1 MEKGRSK
8 VNAESGTN
16 KANRASSLKSRVSF
30 MTSENKFQFSAL
42 CFGEGNGTPLQYPC
56 LENPMDGRAW

>member
-16 KANRASSLKSRVSF
+16 KANRASFLKSRVSF
-30 MTSENKFQFSAL
+30 MTKENKFQFSAL
-42 CFGEGNGTPLQYPC
+42 CAGKNREIRSDKCPGTSQSKGA
-56 LENPMDGRAW
+56 E

>member
-30 MTSENKFQFSAL
+30 MAVLGGSVYLRDLRPPPAGAAAPPGA
-42 CFGEGNGTPLQYPC
+42 CPRGV
-56 LENPMDGRAW
+56 R

>member
-30 MTSENKFQFSAL
+30 MTKENKFQFSAL
-42 CFGEGNGTPLQYPC
+42 RAGKNREIRNDECSGTSQSKGA
-56 LENPMDGRAW
+56 E